1 MMKKINKI
9 SEFIIT
15 QHNKGIHFSNLQDP
29 YLPKDEKEAYEVQF
43 QYQKKSKRGKIGGY
57 KIALASKIQQQLCS
71 INNPIAGGIFKNEI
85 YKSPSVIKLKEYQSL
100 GLEFEIAF
108 EINKDILPNTLKNNF
123 FNIKEYVNN
132 AFLCFELIDDRNAS
146 YKNLDALTLIA
157 DNAWSAGV
165 ILGEPIQNWEKLEL
179 NKLNSK
185 LYWNSELIGEAK
197 LLKTNPFKSL
207 IWIIKHLSKFNKKI
221 NKGSIIITGSLLKT
235 KKPISN
241 DIIKFEI
248 EKYSSVM
255 TEII

>member
-1 MMKKINKI
+1 MMKRINEICEFMI
-9 SEFIIT
+9 S
-15 QHNKGIHFSNLQDP
+15 QHNKGIHFNNLQDP
-29 YLPKDEKEAYEVQF
+29 YLPKDANEAYEVQF
-43 QYQKKSKRGKIGGY
+43 LYQNKSKRGEIGGY

-85 YKSPSVIKLKEYQSL
+85 YKSPSIIKLKEYQSL

-108 EINKDILPNTLKNNF
+108 EISKDILPNTSKINF

-132 AFLCFELIDDRNAS
+132 AYSCFELIDDRNAS

-179 NKLNSK
+179 NELNSK
-185 LYWNSELIGEAK
+185 LYWNNELIGEAK
-197 LLKTNPFKSL
+197 LLKTNPFNSL
-207 IWIIKHLSKFNKKI
+207 IWIINHLGKFNKKI
-221 NKGSIIITGSLLKT
+221 KKGSIIITGSLLKT
-235 KKPISN
+235 KKPISH

-248 EKYSSVM
+248 DKYSSVI
-255 TEII
+255 TEVI